1 MTSTWRAA
9 TAPSRQPRRRLLAS
23 PGAPIV
29 LLRAAGELLPDAV
42 APGLDRLGVM
52 LAHTPLHHLMLRR
65 MARPVVMT
73 SGNLSGLPPCTENS
87 DARIR
92 LAGVAAFALM
102 HDRPI
107 AHRIDDTVTRVDLG
121 RARLLRRGR
130 GVAPSGVKLP
140 AGFSTQ
146 ARVLAMGGDQK
157 NAFCLVQDGQAV
169 LGQHLGD
176 LGDAAIRDDA
186 ARHLSRWLALYG
198 HAPQAVAVDCHPDY
212 AATRNG
218 QEFAGRAGLPVI
230 EVQHHHAHIA
240 ACMVENAWP
249 LDGGPV
255 LGIALDGAGWGPDGT
270 VWGGEVLACTYL
282 GYERLGCLKPV
293 RLLGGD
299 RAAREPWRNA
309 YAHLMAEMG
318 WAELAMNFADLP
330 LIARLSALP
339 RPTLDAMLATGRHA
353 PLASSC
359 GRLFDAAAA
368 LCGLAWGEQD
378 HEGQAAMAFE
388 AAIDPAALR
397 EPDDLAYPF
406 AVPRLGGRGMPYVEP
421 LGAWRALLGD
431 LLLDTPVGVIAARF
445 HRGLARAIVALAVKV
460 SGDERRYGT
469 AALSGGCF
477 QNATLFGLV
486 HQGLQAAG
494 FDVLSQC
501 RVPCNDGGLALGQAA
516 IALALAGTLQ
526 GLATARTARRCRMCL
541 GIPGRIVAIADPAR
555 KLATMEVCGVRREIN
570 VACIAPADLPLE
582 ALLGTWA
589 LVHVGFA
596 MSRIDE
602 AEAARTLEVLTMLGE
617 AQAELDAMRVTAR

>member
-1 MTSTWRAA
+1 
-9 TAPSRQPRRRLLAS
+9 
-23 PGAPIV
+23 
-29 LLRAAGELLPDAV
+29 
-42 APGLDRLGVM
+42 
-52 LAHTPLHHLMLRR
+52 
-65 MARPVVMT
+65 
-73 SGNLSGLPPCTENS
+73 
-87 DARIR
+87 
-92 LAGVAAFALM
+92 
-102 HDRPI
+102 
-107 AHRIDDTVTRVDLG
+107 
-121 RARLLRRGR
+121 
-130 GVAPSGVKLP
+130 
-140 AGFSTQ
+140 
-146 ARVLAMGGDQK
+146 
-157 NAFCLVQDGQAV
+157 
-169 LGQHLGD
+169 
-176 LGDAAIRDDA
+176 
-186 ARHLSRWLALYG
+186 
-198 HAPQAVAVDCHPDY
+198 
-212 AATRNG
+212 
-218 QEFAGRAGLPVI
+218 
-230 EVQHHHAHIA
+230 
-240 ACMVENAWP
+240 MVENDWP

-255 LGIALDGAGWGPDGT
+255 LGIALDGAGWGADGT
-270 VWGGEVLACTYL
+270 VWGGEVLACTYR

-318 WAELAMNFADLP
+318 WAELAMNFVDLP
-330 LIARLSALP
+330 LIARLAALP

-388 AAIDPAALR
+388 AAIDPAALH

-494 FDVLSQC
+494 FCVLSQC

-516 IALALAGTLQ
+516 IALATLQ
-526 GLATARTARRCRMCL
+526 G
-541 GIPGRIVAIADPAR
+541 D
-555 KLATMEVCGVRREIN
+555 
-570 VACIAPADLPLE
+570 VACA
-582 ALLGTWA
+582 
-589 LVHVGFA
+589 
-596 MSRIDE
+596 
-602 AEAARTLEVLTMLGE
+602 
-617 AQAELDAMRVTAR
+617 